1 VLTSPNV
8 EKPVSFSIAAKDSQ
22 SRARAGVLRTPHGEI
37 QTPAFIPV
45 GTKATVKGLT
55 PEQVKAT
62 GAQAVLGNTYHL
74 YLEPGHER
82 VAAMGG
88 LGKAMG
94 WDGPTFTDSGGF
106 QVFSLGV
113 AFGRSIKKVAKDDAP
128 ELLLAA
134 GEIERGEGRNVSEH
148 FKPASVSEDGV
159 MFRSH
164 LDGSAHFF
172 TPEKSVEIQ
181 HALGADIIFAFD
193 ECPAPSETPRYLDE
207 SLARTHRWAKRSLEA
222 HRSSAMA
229 EKQGM
234 FAVVQGA
241 RHEDLRRASARA
253 LAEMGF
259 DGYGLGGA
267 FAKIDAEKIVSWVNE
282 ELPEEA
288 PKHLLGIGEP
298 EDILSGIA
306 GGCDTFDC
314 VSPARL
320 GRTAIAYTKDGKI
333 NLKNASMR
341 DELAPIETGCDCYTC
356 ASGFTRAYLAHLF
369 RAEEMLA
376 ATLLSI
382 HNVRFLVRLC
392 EESRAAIGDGTF
404 GAYRE
409 AFLAQYRG

>member
-1 VLTSPNV
+1 M
-8 EKPVSFSIAAKDSQ
+8 EKPVTFSVVAKDPA
-22 SRARAGVLRTPHGEI
+22 SRARAGVLRSPHGEI

-55 PEQVKAT
+55 PEQVAAT

-82 VAAMGG
+82 IAAMGG

-94 WDGPTFTDSGGF
+94 WGGPTFTDSGGF

-128 ELLLAA
+128 ELLLEA

-148 FKPASVSEDGV
+148 FKPAQVGEDGV

-164 LDGSAHFF
+164 IDGSAHFF
-172 TPEKSVEIQ
+172 TPEKSIEIQ
-181 HALGADIIFAFD
+181 NALGADIIFAFD
-193 ECPAPSETPRYLDE
+193 ECPAPSENKRYLEE
-207 SLARTHRWAKRSLEA
+207 SLARTHRWAKRSLAA
-222 HRSSAMA
+222 HRGNA
-229 EKQGM
+229 EAAGKQGI

-241 RHEDLRRASARA
+241 RHEDLRRASAKA

-259 DGYGLGGA
+259 DGYGIGGS
-267 FAKIDAEKIVSWVNE
+267 FAKEDATKIVTWVNE
-282 ELPEEA
+282 ELPEDA

-298 EDILSGIA
+298 EDILAAVA
-306 GGCDTFDC
+306 GGCDSFDC

-320 GRTAIAYTKDGKI
+320 GRTAIAYTADGKI
-333 NLKNASMR
+333 NLKNAAMR
-341 DELAPIETGCDCYTC
+341 DDLAPVEAGCDCYTC
-356 ASGFTRAYLAHLF
+356 ASGFSKSYLAHLF
-369 RAEEMLA
+369 RAEEMLG
-376 ATLLSI
+376 ATLLTI

-392 EESRAAIGDGTF
+392 EEIRAAIGAGKF
-404 GAYRE
+404 GEYSEGFLGRYRK
-409 AFLAQYRG
+409 A